1 MNALIAL
8 RLQFSSPFHHSFC
21 LFPVSLYNSCL
32 STSRLVTLPLPLALG
47 PHPLLNDLFCSE
59 FVLRRVHIPA
69 SSWFKQLEYSH
80 HSLSLQ
86 MESSLLRYVVF
97 LYFSIGLTR
106 PCLRTEPG
114 TTPAPSTCASCTADQ
129 LDLGAPPNEG
139 ELVGQET
146 IFV

>member
-21 LFPVSLYNSCL
+21 LFSVSLYNSCL
-32 STSRLVTLPLPLALG
+32 STSRLVTFPLPLALG

-80 HSLSLQ
+80 QSQPSDGVVPSAVCRVPVLLDRSDPSLSAHRARHH
-86 MESSLLRYVVF
+86 S
-97 LYFSIGLTR
+97 
-106 PCLRTEPG
+106 RTFYL
-114 TTPAPSTCASCTADQ
+114 CQ
-129 LDLGAPPNEG
+129 LHCRSARFGRTS
-139 ELVGQET
+139 Q
-146 IFV
+146 